1 MKISLLQENL
11 NKGLTTVSRSVSA
24 KAQLPILSNILLETD
39 KGRLKL
45 SATNLETGLNFW
57 LGAKIE
63 EEGSICIPAKFL
75 TEFVASLP
83 SQKVDLETKENSLMI
98 SCQGFK
104 ATFTGMSPNEFPQIP
119 KANSDSA
126 ITFEK
131 KEFLQAISQ
140 VVFAASSDEGRPAL
154 TGVLLKPQ
162 ENEVSLAATDGY
174 RLSVKKLAAGLK
186 IKDQLI
192 IPAKTLIEV
201 TRIIAESEEI
211 KEVILSLAENQSQVV
226 FSFPQVELA
235 SRLIEGEF
243 PNFEKIIPEKFE
255 ISASFDRE
263 ELLRAVKIASVFAR
277 EQANI
282 VKLIFADNKIKV
294 SAETAQMGSSEMELE
309 AKTSKGSLEMA
320 FNYRFLL
327 DFLNATSGEE
337 ILFEALGALNPGSF
351 KISGDSSFFHIIMPV
366 RIQS

>member
-11 NKGLTTVSRSVSA
+11 NKGLATVSRSVSS
-24 KAQLPILSNILLETD
+24 KATLPILSNILLITD
-39 KGRLKL
+39 KGGLRL

-63 EEGSICIPAKFL
+63 EEGAICIPAKFL

-131 KEFLQAISQ
+131 NEFLKAINQ
-140 VVFAASSDEGRPAL
+140 VVFSASTDEGRPAL

-162 ENEVSLAATDGY
+162 GDKVSLVATDGY
-174 RLSVKKLAAGLK
+174 RLSVKTLSANLK
-186 IKDQLI
+186 ITSPII
-192 IPAKTLIEV
+192 IPAKTLIEIS
-201 TRIIAESEEI
+201 RIISDSEDI
-211 KEVILSLAENQSQVV
+211 KEVVLSLAENESQVI
-226 FSFPQVELA
+226 FSFPQIELA
-235 SRLIEGEF
+235 SRLIEGDF

-255 ISASFDRE
+255 IKSSFDRE

-282 VKLIFADNKIKV
+282 VKLTFADNKIKV
-294 SAETAQMGSSEMELE
+294 SAETTQMGSSEMEII
-309 AKTSKGSLEMA
+309 AKTSSGSLEIA

-351 KISGDSSFFHIIMPV
+351 KVSGDSSFFHIIMPV
-366 RIQS
+366 RIQT